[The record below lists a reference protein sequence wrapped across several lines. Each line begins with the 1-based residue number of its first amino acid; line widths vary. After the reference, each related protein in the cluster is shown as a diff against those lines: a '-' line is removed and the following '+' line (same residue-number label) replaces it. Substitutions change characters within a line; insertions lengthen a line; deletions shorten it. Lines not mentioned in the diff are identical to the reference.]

1 MTTEETR
8 AVSLVERVLVT
19 TRERILNGTYAPGS
33 RLRLHKIAEEAGV
46 SLIPAREALRVLEAE
61 RLVIT
66 VPNKGARV
74 AELSLEDMRDLYA
87 VRSTLEA
94 EAVRTA
100 RQLSTEE
107 ADHLRSM
114 LDEIQD
120 AFGAGDEAKVMRI
133 HRQFHFG
140 LYERSDSGSTP
151 SATSGFPSPTAT
163 TAPMPSTA
171 AWSLLLNEATTN
183 RPQQPS
189 RTTFTPRRCFLNRR
203 TPRHRSCNPSSRLS
217 TPDSG
222 GQEVQ
227 DHVDRLVDLLDVM
240 AVPAAL
246 EDGQSSAQRFC
257 DISGAGTVGAHVE
270 WSQDVLGPHHHE
282 RRRRDSGE

>member
-1 MTTEETR
+1 MTTEEKG

-61 RLVIT
+61 RLVVT

-100 RQLSTEE
+100 RQLSEDE
-107 ADHLRSM
+107 ADHLRSL
-114 LDEIQD
+114 LDEIQA
-120 AFGAGDEAKVMRI
+120 AFAAGDEAKVMRI

-140 LYERSDSGSTP
+140 LYERSDSAWLPYLADILWKHTQRYQWLS
-151 SATSGFPSPTAT
+151 FPYRHDGAD
-163 TAPMPSTA
+163 A
-171 AWSLLLNEATTN
+171 E
-183 RPQQPS
+183 
-189 RTTFTPRRCFLNRR
+189 
-203 TPRHRSCNPSSRLS
+203 HRS
-217 TPDSG
+217 
-222 GQEVQ
+222 V
-227 DHVDRLVDLLDVM
+227 V
-240 AVPAAL
+240 AAL
-246 EDGQSSAQRFC
+246 ERGDNESA
-257 DISGAGTVGAHVE
+257 AAAL
-270 WSQDVLGPHHHE
+270 QDHLHTTAVLLESAYAEAPE
-282 RRRRDSGE
+282 LQPELQVVDA